1 MTKTMM
7 AVLAALA
14 ATTSAAAGAQQPQR
28 TAQDRPGMVRDR
40 TAQTGW
46 NGDWGR
52 DRGRSPTDQ
61 HGPGMDRRGPFGR
74 GGPSMGIMRDPAR
87 LFSMMDADR
96 NGSISRPEFD
106 RFHAQARSRMEQRM
120 HDRRGSEGERFG
132 HGAQGDRQAPGRP
145 AR

>member
-7 AVLAALA
+7 TALAALA
-14 ATTSAAAGAQQPQR
+14 AMTTTAAGAQQPQR
-28 TAQDRPGMVRDR
+28 TSGDRPGMVRDR
-40 TAQTGW
+40 SAQTGW

-74 GGPSMGIMRDPAR
+74 GGPGMGIMRDPAR
-87 LFSMMDADR
+87 LFSMMDTDR
-96 NGSISRPEFD
+96 NGSISRTEFD

-120 HDRRGSEGERFG
+120 HDRSGSEGERFG
-132 HGAQGDRQAPGRP
+132 RGVQADRQAPVRPGR
-145 AR
+145 